1 MKILAFDLGKRK
13 SVACLYHSETSQHGY
28 KTLPTIPS
36 EIHDLLVEFEPDRVV
51 IEIGSIA
58 GWICDLVRS
67 IGIEIQVANTTH
79 QAWRWK
85 NTKRKTDKDD
95 ALRLAQLSA
104 MNQLPTVYVPAVR
117 VRQWRSLIE
126 YRARL
131 VHRQTAC
138 KNQIRAILERQ
149 AILWP
154 KGSAGFT
161 EVALDELEDLAEFM
175 EAAHSDELWRG
186 MLMTELTYLRH
197 LRHLI
202 KTVEAKLDKLT
213 ISDPRSKRLQ
223 TIPGVGP
230 RTAEAILAILDDP
243 RRFKNGKQVG
253 AYIGLVPRQ
262 YQSGQTNRQ
271 GRISG
276 AGNSTLRAL
285 LIEVCWIGLRYNP
298 WMREVYERVR
308 AGSNARKKLAIVAV
322 ARRLL
327 IRCWAMLR
335 DETVWQ
341 PQREKP
347 PARQGLKTMTG

>member
-1 MKILAFDLGKRK
+1 MKILAIDLGKKK
-13 SVACLYHSETSQHGY
+13 SVACLYQTETSQHRY
-28 KTLPTIPS
+28 KSLPTVPK
-36 EIHDLLVEFEPDRVV
+36 EIHDLVIEFEPDRVV
-51 IEIGSIA
+51 IEIGSVA

-67 IGIEIQVANTTH
+67 LGIEIQVANTSH
-79 QAWRWK
+79 DAWRWK

-104 MNQLPTVYVPAVR
+104 MNQLPTVYVPSAQ

-149 AILWP
+149 AIPWP
-154 KGSAGFT
+154 EGYAGFT
-161 EVALDELEDLAEFM
+161 EAAMDQLEDLAEII
-175 EAAHSDELWRG
+175 EATSSDNLWRG
-186 MLMTELTYLRH
+186 ILMTELICLRQ
-197 LRHLI
+197 LQNLI
-202 KTVEAKLDKLT
+202 AAIEAKLDALT
-213 ISDPRSKRLQ
+213 ATDPRAKRLQ
-223 TIPGVGP
+223 TIPGVGA

-243 RRFKNGKQVG
+243 GRFQNGKQVG

-276 AGNSTLRAL
+276 AGNPTLRAL
-285 LIEVCWIGLRYNP
+285 LIEVSWIGLRYNP

-335 DETVWQ
+335 DKTTWQ
-341 PQREKP
+341 PQN
-347 PARQGLKTMTG
+347 LKVMVG